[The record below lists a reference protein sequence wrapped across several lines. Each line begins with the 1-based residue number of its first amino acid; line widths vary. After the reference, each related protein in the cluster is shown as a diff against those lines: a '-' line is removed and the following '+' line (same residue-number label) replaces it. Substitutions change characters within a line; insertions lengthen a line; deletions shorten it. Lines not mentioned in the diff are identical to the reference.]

1 MYVCEFGWFCRMMF
15 FKDCMTVRE
24 CGCERLICGIN
35 PFGSSSEIRILDCG
49 FATWTQPIV
58 NFNSVELS
66 FKLWTQWDFSL
77 VALPYNINNLLS
89 TCDDGGC
96 SELVCEFEW
105 WSRAIYFDS
114 WKAELISFSLLAPLG
129 MPKCQKWVWP
139 HWTESHRMVFVCSNL
154 HTIYLPSMHR
164 EFLKILT
171 EHGRCVV
178 CNVNKLYTKSHVEL
192 EDINSRVLLH
202 GVINLGRIWRRHWV
216 VHVCG

>member
-1 MYVCEFGWFCRMMF
+1 MYVCGFGWFCRMMF

-35 PFGSSSEIRILDCG
+35 PFGSSSEIRILDWICHLNPADREFQLG
-49 FATWTQPIV
+49 RGTYYPLSSELNGTFHWLLCHTISIIFFPLV
-58 NFNSVELS
+58 NH
-66 FKLWTQWDFSL
+66 
-77 VALPYNINNLLS
+77 
-89 TCDDGGC
+89 DGGC

-105 WSRAIYFDS
+105 WSRATYFDS
-114 WKAELISFSLLAPLG
+114 WKVELISFSLLAPLG

-164 EFLKILT
+164 KFLKILT

-178 CNVNKLYTKSHVEL
+178 CITT
-192 EDINSRVLLH
+192 NSIPKVMLS
-202 GVINLGRIWRRHWV
+202 
-216 VHVCG
+216 